1 MTHNEIKKATSGYDG
16 CLMSCKSDELSG
28 IVGVMLDGFCAN
40 YFFHQNSQK

>member
-28 IVGVMLDGFCAN
+28 IVGVMLDGFPLYGPMQ
-40 YFFHQNSQK
+40 YFSPR